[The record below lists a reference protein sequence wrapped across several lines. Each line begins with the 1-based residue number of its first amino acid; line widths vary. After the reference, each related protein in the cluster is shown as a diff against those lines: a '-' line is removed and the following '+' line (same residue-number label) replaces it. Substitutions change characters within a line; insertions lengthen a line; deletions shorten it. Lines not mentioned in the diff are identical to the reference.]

1 MKKIIF
7 SVLGILMPFAFSVC
21 AFAGAPG
28 LDELPGYVSTGG
40 DFKIWVIIA
49 IVAAV
54 LAVVVGALMLFGGKK
69 KR

>member
-1 MKKIIF
+1 MKKII
-7 SVLGILMPFAFSVC
+7 SLVLRMIMPLAFSVC

-28 LDELPGYVSTGG
+28 LDELPGYVTTGG

-49 IVAAV
+49 IAAAV
-54 LAVVVGALMLFGGKK
+54 LALVVGALMLFGGKK